1 MRVLL
6 NVKGKKVVAEVSSSV
21 KEFQGELGKAKARAE
36 DMHYAIVNFAS
47 VSTIFANMPTIMM
60 PPQRPQEPQGR
71 SQKRSTPAV
80 AFAGLQPRASP
91 DSFFD

>member
-47 VSTIFANMPTIMM
+47 VSTIFANMQTIMM
-60 PPQRPQEPQGR
+60 PPPTTSRTTRAKPKTQHPSRCVRGVT
-71 SQKRSTPAV
+71 TPRV
-80 AFAGLQPRASP
+80 P
-91 DSFFD
+91 